1 MVSAKMF
8 IIRNATIEDF
18 KRLEN
23 YSKPVDSIPQ
33 FEVEL
38 KDTVEDFQ
46 DNGNEIY
53 FDFQSDFK
61 SEKEVRGKTI
71 PHVFSY
77 RAKIWCLF
85 EDDKGYLLI
94 FGSNDAAKY
103 ISGKL
108 QRIVSDLKKKAKKES
123 SDDVRIE
130 KLKLD
135 TTTLLRIVQEDFIKI
150 NNSWWKKIGEDLR
163 SAFLSG
169 RLKVKDSDDEFDEND
184 IYKEIEE
191 SAEEITSVTF
201 LSESLGHEVVISRKQ
216 ASIGSNRSEVTEQDI
231 IGYFKRHIKHH
242 L

>member
-8 IIRNATIEDF
+8 IIRNATIDDF
-18 KRLEN
+18 KKLKD
-23 YSKPVDSIPQ
+23 YSKTVDSIPQ

-38 KDTVEDFQ
+38 MDTVEDFQ
-46 DNGNEIY
+46 DNGNEIS
-53 FDFQSDFK
+53 FNFQSDFK

-108 QRIVSDLKKKAKKES
+108 QKIIRELKGS
-123 SDDVRIE
+123 SDVIIE

-169 RLKVKDSDDEFDEND
+169 RLKVKESDSESDENE

-191 SAEEITSVTF
+191 IAEEITSVTF
-201 LSESLGHEVVISRKQ
+201 LSDDLKHDIVISRKQ
-216 ASIGSNRSEVTEQDI
+216 ASIGSNRKEVTEQDI
-231 IGYFKRHIKHH
+231 IRYFKRHIKRH